1 MSTVLIVDDNKD
13 DIELT
18 EIALD
23 AARAEVKVKVAV
35 SGEAALKYLREGE
48 ELPALI
54 LLDLKMC
61 GMSGIETLQEIRA
74 DARINKIPVV
84 VVTSSSLESDEKE
97 AYSAGANGYLH
108 KALDLK
114 QFSKD
119 LTSLLD
125 CWVPN

>member
-1 MSTVLIVDDNKD
+1 M
-13 DIELT
+13 
-18 EIALD
+18 
-23 AARAEVKVKVAV
+23 AV

-97 AYSAGANGYLH
+97 AYTAGANGYLH

-119 LTSLLD
+119 ITSLLD